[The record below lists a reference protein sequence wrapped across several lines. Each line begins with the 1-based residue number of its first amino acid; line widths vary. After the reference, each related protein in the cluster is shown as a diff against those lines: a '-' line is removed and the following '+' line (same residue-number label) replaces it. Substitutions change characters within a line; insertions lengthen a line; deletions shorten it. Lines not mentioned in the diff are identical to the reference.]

1 MERQDKQKG
10 VRRERE
16 GSKKTLQ
23 VKKGK
28 EEGKRQTF
36 RRHYKV
42 KTSRD
47 EGKSRVMS
55 REQ

>member
-1 MERQDKQKG
+1 MERQGKQKG

-36 RRHYKV
+36 RRHYNV
-42 KTSRD
+42 
-47 EGKSRVMS
+47 RV
-55 REQ
+55 